1 MNFLKFRTDVF
12 YYFNNFKI
20 IIDKTIL
27 LCYNDFVHKGKKIKP
42 LTKIKTNQYIKEKN
56 MKVKKEN
63 YKIII
68 ESEQMEIVNS
78 FSNYTEDVYFDYIKL
93 IGAANKIS
101 SEKEIEELAEKFNED
116 YDGNGIL
123 YQLPKFFETA
133 SEIEIRFEDAV
144 NEISPY
150 FIGTLK
156 TVKEIYPEA
165 NKIEI
170 YNDYVKIIY
179 DKEDIEIIVS
189 DSEFNEEI
197 WINAKEGTAKYRFEG
212 ESCKT
217 VEEFEKYAVETVDE
231 WIKSLKEYRY
241 IDYSEIRKIIMIDDT
256 EDTVKILK

>member
-1 MNFLKFRTDVF
+1 
-12 YYFNNFKI
+12 
-20 IIDKTIL
+20 
-27 LCYNDFVHKGKKIKP
+27 
-42 LTKIKTNQYIKEKN
+42 

-156 TVKEIYPEA
+156 T
-165 NKIEI
+165 
-170 YNDYVKIIY
+170 IY